1 MNLADNA
8 QKARSVDSL
17 LNFETVKYYGAE
29 GYEVDAYKEA
39 ILTYQVLFFKVP
51 VHLGFVLEIS
61 FKSKLNSCLQAEEW
75 KNSLTLNILNTVQNF
90 IISGGLLAGSL
101 LCVHMIVDLKQLTVG
116 DYVLFA
122 SYIVQ
127 LYVPLNWFGTYYR
140 SVLLS

>member
-29 GYEVDAYKEA
+29 KYEVEAYKDA
-39 ILTYQVLFFKVP
+39 ILKFQT
-51 VHLGFVLEIS
+51 
-61 FKSKLNSCLQAEEW
+61 EEFR
-75 KNSLTLNILNTVQNF
+75 SLITLNILNIVQNV
-90 IISGGLLAGSL
+90 IISGGLLIGSL
-101 LCVHMIVDLKQLTVG
+101 LCAYMVVEKETLSVG

-122 SYIVQ
+122 SYIIQ

-140 SVLLS
+140 

>member
-29 GYEVDAYKEA
+29 QYEVDAYREA
-39 ILTYQVLFFKVP
+39 ILKFQ
-51 VHLGFVLEIS
+51 EEE
-61 FKSKLNSCLQAEEW
+61 FKSNI
-75 KNSLTLNILNTVQNF
+75 TLNILNTMQN
-90 IISGGLLAGSL
+90 IIVTGGLLAGSL
-101 LCVHMIVDLKQLTVG
+101 LCAHLVAKEGTLTVG

-140 SVLLS
+140 

>member
-29 GYEVDAYKEA
+29 CYEVDSYREA
-39 ILTYQVLFFKVP
+39 IVNYQK
-51 VHLGFVLEIS
+51 
-61 FKSKLNSCLQAEEW
+61 EEW
-75 KNSLTLNILNTVQNF
+75 NSMITLNILNTLQNV

-101 LCVHMIVDLKQLTVG
+101 LCLDLIVNDKTLTIG

-122 SYIVQ
+122 SYIIQ

-140 SVLLS
+140 

>member
-8 QKARSVDSL
+8 TRARSVDSL

-29 GYEVDAYKEA
+29 QYEVDAFREA
-39 ILTYQVLFFKVP
+39 ILTYQK
-51 VHLGFVLEIS
+51 
-61 FKSKLNSCLQAEEW
+61 EEW
-75 KNSLTLNILNTVQNF
+75 KSTITLNMLNTIQNV
-90 IISGGLLAGSL
+90 IICSGLLIGSL
-101 LCVHMIVDLKQLTVG
+101 LCVHMVVDKQGLTVG

-140 SVLLS
+140 